1 MHQSAIVDQTQLNDT
16 ETKTAKKHFH
26 HSNNLHPI
34 STTQQNQKNQQY
46 LDDQKIQE
54 SNYFYQN
61 QNKELSELNLIEKR
75 SRSPSPVHR
84 SKVSEDFLPSKIKLL
99 KSSSPKNLLNPSG
112 K

>member
-1 MHQSAIVDQTQLNDT
+1 MHQSVIVDQTQLNDT

-34 STTQQNQKNQQY
+34 STTQQNQKNQKY
-46 LDDQKIQE
+46 LENLHSQE
-54 SNYFYQN
+54 NNTNYQN
-61 QNKELSELNLIEKR
+61 QELSHENFIEKR
-75 SRSPSPVHR
+75 SRSPSPPPVHR

-99 KSSSPKNLLNPSG
+99 KSSSPKNLFERSG